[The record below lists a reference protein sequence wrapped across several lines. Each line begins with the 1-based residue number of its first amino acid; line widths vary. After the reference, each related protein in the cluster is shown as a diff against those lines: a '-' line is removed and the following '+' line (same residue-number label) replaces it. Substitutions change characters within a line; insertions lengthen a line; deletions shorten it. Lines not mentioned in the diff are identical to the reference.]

1 MLVTRED
8 DWGRV
13 SIPNEFYFFY
23 FFTGTVYF
31 RAEEKDGILLMSA
44 FCVYC
49 CASPL
54 FLSSVLMA
62 HLNKVL
68 DVSEASSTNPEATRS
83 TTRCYVTSHWHEEW
97 VNKRNWKTI
106 ESPPPSW
113 TNLTYLFWDLFSFS
127 FNLRWPRNK
136 SLYFPL
142 SFFSLIFLL
151 GFRPLILPSFFHPV
165 RSSNPSL
172 LSLTRPS
179 IHFPRTSPTHSFIH
193 SSTPTSIFNPLIH
206 LSS

>member
-1 MLVTRED
+1 MVPFPSPPATAVLVTRED

-13 SIPNEFYFFY
+13 SIPTEFYCFY

-68 DVSEASSTNPEATRS
+68 DVSEASSTN
-83 TTRCYVTSHWHEEW
+83 
-97 VNKRNWKTI
+97 
-106 ESPPPSW
+106 
-113 TNLTYLFWDLFSFS
+113 LTYLFWDLFSFC

-136 SLYFPL
+136 SLHFPL

-151 GFRPLILPSFFHPV
+151 GFRHLILPSFFHPV
-165 RSSNPSL
+165 PSSNPSL
-172 LSLTRPS
+172 
-179 IHFPRTSPTHSFIH
+179 
-193 SSTPTSIFNPLIH
+193 
-206 LSS
+206 

>member
-1 MLVTRED
+1 MVPFPSPPAPAVLVTRED

-13 SIPNEFYFFY
+13 SIPTEFYLIFYY
-23 FFTGTVYF
+23 FFAGTVYF

-68 DVSEASSTNPEATRS
+68 DVSEASSTN
-83 TTRCYVTSHWHEEW
+83 H
-97 VNKRNWKTI
+97 
-106 ESPPPSW
+106 
-113 TNLTYLFWDLFSFS
+113 TYLFWGLIFLLFYITMAQKQKSLFSF
-127 FNLRWPRNK
+127 FL
-136 SLYFPL
+136 
-142 SFFSLIFLL
+142 FFFLIFLL

-165 RSSNPSL
+165 PSSHPSL
-172 LSLTRPS
+172 
-179 IHFPRTSPTHSFIH
+179 
-193 SSTPTSIFNPLIH
+193 
-206 LSS
+206 

>member
-1 MLVTRED
+1 
-8 DWGRV
+8 
-13 SIPNEFYFFY
+13 
-23 FFTGTVYF
+23 
-31 RAEEKDGILLMSA
+31 MSA

-68 DVSEASSTNPEATRS
+68 DVSQASS
-83 TTRCYVTSHWHEEW
+83 
-97 VNKRNWKTI
+97 
-106 ESPPPSW
+106 

-165 RSSNPSL
+165 PSSNPSL
-172 LSLTRPS
+172 WSLTRPS
-179 IHFPRTSPTHSFIH
+179 IHFPRTSPTHSLIH
-193 SSTPTSIFNPLIH
+193 SSTPTSIFHPRIH
-206 LSS
+206 LSSKPAINFPLMYSLAIHPSFYQSIHSSIYPSIHLAQVIFPFFLSLSFLRLFLLYLNDSFHPIFLSSNNPMSSPTFFLFC